1 LAQCFIHCRC
11 CGLRFGEGGLNHL
24 V

>member
-11 CGLRFGEGGLNHL
+11 CDLWVGEGGLNHL